1 MDAAIINE
9 KIIFDIRYWKET
21 TTLQFKERIIKYIFE
36 KYKKLVGNDFNNI
49 NEENKIINN
58 KNEDNYIIPSIGQ
71 KIHNI
76 GHTINKQKRCNLCG
90 NKTPYTCKE
99 CCIYLHHGCFGEYH
113 NNYVYN
119 KK

>member
-1 MDAAIINE
+1 MILD
-9 KIIFDIRYWKET
+9 KET

-36 KYKKLVGNDFNNI
+36 KYKKLSSNDFNNI

-58 KNEDNYIIPSIGQ
+58 
-71 KIHNI
+71 I
-76 GHTINKQKRCNLCG
+76 GHTINKQKRCKLCG
-90 NKTPYTCKE
+90 NKTLYTCKE
-99 CCIYLHHGCFGEYH
+99 CCIYLHPECFGEYH